1 MSDDPHVKS
10 SKPRRH
16 RILKRVLVAL
26 AIVLVACVGGFLL
39 WASDYYH
46 ADATAV
52 AVEQQD
58 PTIEYEG
65 DQVILPADGST
76 TALIFYPGAK
86 VEATAYLPILEKI
99 RLRCGIT
106 CILVKMPLNLAILDE
121 NAADGVIASH
131 PEINTWFVGC
141 HLMGGAMASAYA
153 SACRGELAG
162 LVLFGAYVHGGY
174 PPRTR
179 SPSMAPSAST
189 SRPKPA
195 TRTASS

>member
-1 MSDDPHVKS
+1 MSDDACSDSPN
-10 SKPRRH
+10 PRH
-16 RILKRVLVAL
+16 RILKRVLVVL

-58 PTIEYEG
+58 STIEYEG

-86 VEATAYLPILEKI
+86 VEAMGYL
-99 RLRCGIT
+99 T
-106 CILVKMPLNLAILDE
+106 ILVKMPLNLVVLEE
-121 NAADGVIASH
+121 NAADSAFASH
-131 PEINTWFVGC
+131 PEISTWFASG

-174 PPRTR
+174 PPRTL